1 MRFNPA
7 SMMEKTMAHFPQRS
21 DATRWNVPFNFA
33 AMRELRL
40 VPSHGRLLSFP
51 DQFPPIP
58 SLLTTQLQLE
68 LLLSEQVIDLR
79 GVSNVILNDPGAT
92 LQVLRLFGA
101 EFGADYGPQASGAG
115 PILPIRMEDCL
126 AGLEAQ
132 AWFDAVCAATLEAS
146 PALPEICAAWSHAC
160 DIAQCAKHMAE
171 HMHGYCPEE
180 ACLVGLLH
188 ELEDLP
194 ALLGWDRHLF
204 SVPRSAAEMAA
215 AWKLPRHLLLC
226 SEAPEESDTHWRT
239 LMAEAHRRL
248 TQTRRVA

>member
-1 MRFNPA
+1 
-7 SMMEKTMAHFPQRS
+7 
-21 DATRWNVPFNFA
+21 
-33 AMRELRL
+33 
-40 VPSHGRLLSFP
+40 
-51 DQFPPIP
+51 
-58 SLLTTQLQLE
+58 LE
-68 LLLSEQVIDLR
+68 LLLGEHVIDLR
-79 GVSNVILNDPGAT
+79 AVSNVILSDPGAT

-101 EFGADYGPQASGAG
+101 EFGSDYGPPASGAG

-126 AGLEAQ
+126 ASLEAQ

-160 DIAQCAKHMAE
+160 DIAQCAMHMAE
-171 HMHGYCPEE
+171 HMNGYAPEE

-194 ALLGWDRHLF
+194 ALLGWDRGLF
-204 SVPRSAAEMAA
+204 PVPRSAAEMAS

-226 SEAPEESDTHWRT
+226 SEASEETDTHWRT

-248 TQTRRVA
+248 MQTRRVA